1 MAAGG
6 TKASKAQRT
15 RRPGYERAGTVG
27 TSSTDRRGAGFWGL
41 VIAGLAV
48 VAVVVGLAY
57 ASVSGGS
64 GSVGWVEQGNGG
76 SWTNVDA
83 NTLAEMMSK
92 KDFTLLDVKT
102 PYIGEI
108 PGTDLYIPYDQLSAR
123 AAELPAD
130 KSAKLVVYCRAGNE
144 SRVALQTLID
154 MGYTNLW
161 NLDKGMESWSA
172 SGRQIIQKART

>member
-1 MAAGG
+1 MASGG
-6 TKASKAQRT
+6 TKGSKAQRT
-15 RRPGYERAGTVG
+15 ARPGYARAGTAPA
-27 TSSTDRRGAGFWGL
+27 SSAGRRGAGFWAIIVG
-41 VIAGLAV
+41 ALAI
-48 VAVVVGLAY
+48 VAVIVGVAY
-57 ASVSGGS
+57 SSVAGAS
-64 GSVGWVEQGNGG
+64 GSTWVEQANGG
-76 SWTNVDA
+76 SWTNVDPNA
-83 NTLAEMMSK
+83 LGAMMTK

-130 KSAKLVVYCRAGNE
+130 KSAKILVYCRAGNE

-161 NLDKGMESWSA
+161 NLDKGMESWAA
-172 SGRQIIQKART
+172 SGRQIIQKARS